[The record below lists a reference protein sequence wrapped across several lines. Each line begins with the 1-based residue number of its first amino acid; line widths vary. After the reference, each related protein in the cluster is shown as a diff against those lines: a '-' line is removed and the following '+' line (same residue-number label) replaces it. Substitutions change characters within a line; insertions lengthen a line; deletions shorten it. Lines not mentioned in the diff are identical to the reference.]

1 MEHNEDSAGQNT
13 SSRINKAV
21 FPSGL
26 TEPDPLSIGENLVHV
41 FQLPFQ
47 FRVLLLKQLYGI
59 CQRANEVRYFR
70 GGVCTFLF
78 SAAIACTPKK

>member
-1 MEHNEDSAGQNT
+1 MERNEDSAGQNT

-26 TEPDPLSIGENLVHV
+26 TEPGSLGIGKNLVHV

-47 FRVLLLKQLYGI
+47 LVNFRFLLCDGV
-59 CQRANEVRYFR
+59 CQRANELRYLR
-70 GGVCTFLF
+70 GGVCTFL
-78 SAAIACTPKK
+78 SDAAMACTPKK

>member
-1 MEHNEDSAGQNT
+1 MERNEDSAGQNT

-26 TEPDPLSIGENLVHV
+26 TEPDPLGIGKNLVHV
-41 FQLPFQ
+41 LQLPLQ

-59 CQRANEVRYFR
+59 CQRANEFRYFR

-78 SAAIACTPKK
+78 SAAIACAPKK

>member
-1 MEHNEDSAGQNT
+1 MERNEDSAGQNT

-26 TEPDPLSIGENLVHV
+26 TEPDPLGIGKDLVHV

-47 FRVLLLKQLYGI
+47 LVNFRFLLCDGI
-59 CQRANEVRYFR
+59 FQCSHLR